1 MITRVRLQNWK
12 AYENLDLVVPRGTT
26 FLVAR
31 NGIGKSS
38 FVEAV
43 RWALDPNA
51 KPDRGL
57 MRRLS
62 ASTTVTIDLQVNGT
76 DVAVTRTLN
85 QGQAAAPVMTGSA
98 TIGPDE
104 KPIAEALDWLA
115 AEWKADATFLH
126 RCAFLTDQLLLES
139 GEPDL
144 EGHLVRL
151 YSLEELREAK
161 SAAAAAATQLE
172 NQARAAKKQVKAGAA
187 ELAEANRHAD
197 EQEAAAQEATTSAEA
212 TERSAR
218 QAADEVTAAELE
230 VLARQRYED
239 WQSTYATLEADIE
252 GLLGATPPDADLDQL
267 LQTAEAG
274 ARAQQLR
281 NAERRA
287 ALNERVASVDA
298 SLERLHTAAG
308 ECPVCRRPLDDAS
321 RGHAESAHQ
330 ADKDAATSE
339 LVALEPATAED
350 VVVDIGRLRRRV
362 VELGP
367 PPDQPAAPS
376 RDVGALREMA
386 NAVLTKAEIAS
397 TDAEQARAKAFV
409 ARERANDLAAMADEP
424 DPVRLYE
431 QAGLLEASARALD
444 RTIDEVLTR
453 QIGPL
458 RDQVNRR
465 WEGLFPDR
473 PGLQLD
479 RKGHLAR
486 TYDDDG
492 DPLPFESFSSGEKV
506 IAKILMRLTT
516 ISTTTEIPF
525 IWIDEPLEHLDPI
538 SRIYVAETLALLTAS
553 DGISQIVI
561 TTYEDELARR
571 LEAQADHPVQL
582 RVLRNAPAAN

>member
-1 MITRVRLQNWK
+1 MITRVRLVNWK
-12 AYENLDLVVPRGTT
+12 AYDNFDLEVPPGTT

-43 RWALDPNA
+43 RWVLDPNA
-51 KPDRGL
+51 KPARNV

-62 ASTTVTIDLQVNGT
+62 ASTTVTVDLRVNGT
-76 DVAVTRTLN
+76 DVTITRSLS
-85 QGQAAAPVMTGSA
+85 QGRAATPTMDGAA
-98 TIGPDE
+98 TVGTDK
-104 KPIAEALDWLA
+104 KPILEALDWIA
-115 AEWKADATFLH
+115 AEWRADAQFLH
-126 RCAFLTDQLLLES
+126 RSAFLTDQLLLES

-151 YSLEELREAK
+151 YSLDDLREAK
-161 SAAAAAATQLE
+161 STAAAAATQLE

-187 ELAEANRHAD
+187 ELAEAEANAR
-197 EQEAAAQEATTSAEA
+197 EQEGLAQEATA
-212 TERSAR
+212 
-218 QAADEVTAAELE
+218 AADAAEQTARHAAEEVSAAERE
-230 VLARQRYED
+230 VLARERYD
-239 WQSTYATLEADIE
+239 GWQTTNAALLADIE
-252 GLLGATPPDADLDQL
+252 NLLGTTPPDADLDQL
-267 LQTAEAG
+267 LKTAEAG

-281 NAERRA
+281 DAERRA
-287 ALNERVASVDA
+287 ALNERIASVDA

-321 RGHAESAHQ
+321 RDHAEHAHR
-330 ADKDAATSE
+330 AEKDAAATE
-339 LVALEPATAED
+339 LAALDPAAEED
-350 VVVDIGRLRRRV
+350 VVSDISRLRRRF

-367 PPDQPAAPS
+367 PPDQPAAPGPDFDS
-376 RDVGALREMA
+376 LRIA
-386 NAVLTKAEIAS
+386 ADDASAKATIAK
-397 TDAEQARAKAFV
+397 TDAELARAKAFV
-409 ARERANDLAAMADEP
+409 ARERANELVASADDP

-431 QAGLLEASARALD
+431 QAGLLEASVRALD
-444 RTIDEVLTR
+444 RTIDEVLSR

-516 ISTTTEIPF
+516 ISATTDIPF
-525 IWIDEPLEHLDPI
+525 IWIDEPLEHLDPV
-538 SRIYVAETLALLTAS
+538 SRIYVAETLALLTAR

-571 LEAQADHPVQL
+571 LEGQADYPVQL
-582 RVLRNAPAAN
+582 RVLRNAPAPN

>member
-1 MITRVRLQNWK
+1 MITRVRLLNWK
-12 AYENLDLVVPRGTT
+12 AYESFDIEVSPGTT

-43 RWALDPNA
+43 RWVLDPNA
-51 KPDRGL
+51 KPARGL
-57 MRRLS
+57 IRRLS
-62 ASTTVTIDLQVNGT
+62 ASTTVTVDLRVNGT
-76 DVAVTRTLN
+76 DVTITRSLS
-85 QGQAAAPVMTGSA
+85 QGRAATPTMEGSA
-98 TIGPDE
+98 TIGCDE
-104 KPIAEALDWLA
+104 KPILEALDWIA
-115 AEWKADATFLH
+115 AEWRADAHFLH
-126 RCAFLTDQLLLES
+126 RSAFLTDQLLLES

-151 YSLEELREAK
+151 YSLDELREAK
-161 SAAAAAATQLE
+161 SAAVAAASQLDS
-172 NQARAAKKQVKAGAA
+172 QARAAKKQVKASAT
-187 ELAEANRHAD
+187 ELATAEANAD
-197 EQEAAAQEATTSAEA
+197 VQDGIAQQA
-212 TERSAR
+212 TEGADAAEQTAR
-218 QAADEVTAAELE
+218 RAAEEVTAAERE
-230 VLARQRYED
+230 VLAQQRLDD
-239 WQSTYATLEADIE
+239 WRTGRAALLADIE
-252 GLLGATPPDADLDQL
+252 NLLGATPPDADLDQL

-281 NAERRA
+281 DAERRA
-287 ALNERVASVDA
+287 ALNERIASVDA
-298 SLERLHTAAG
+298 SLERLHTAAA

-321 RGHAESAHQ
+321 RDHAEHAHQ
-330 ADKDAATSE
+330 ADKDSARTELAA
-339 LVALEPATAED
+339 LDPAAKED
-350 VVVDIGRLRRRV
+350 AASDISRLRRRV
-362 VELGP
+362 VELGQ
-367 PPDQPAAPS
+367 PPDQPAAPLA
-376 RDVGALREMA
+376 DIDALRA
-386 NAVLTKAEIAS
+386 AADDASAKAKAAK

-409 ARERANDLAAMADEP
+409 ARERANELAASADNP

-431 QAGLLEASARALD
+431 QAGLLEASVQALD

-453 QIGPL
+453 QISPL

-492 DPLPFESFSSGEKV
+492 APLPFESFSSGEKI

-516 ISTTTEIPF
+516 ISATTDIPF
-525 IWIDEPLEHLDPI
+525 IWIDEPLEHLDPV
-538 SRIYVAETLALLTAS
+538 SRIYVAETLALLTAR

-582 RVLRNAPAAN
+582 RVLRDTAAPN

>member
-1 MITRVRLQNWK
+1 MITRVRLLNWK
-12 AYENLDLVVPRGTT
+12 AYDSLDLAMPPGTT

-51 KPDRGL
+51 KPARSL

-62 ASTTVTIDLQVNGT
+62 TSTTVTVDLRVSGID
-76 DVAVTRTLN
+76 VTVRRTLSL
-85 QGQAAAPVMTGSA
+85 GRPAPPTMTGSA
-98 TIGPDE
+98 TIGKDE
-104 KPIAEALDWLA
+104 KSISEALDWIA
-115 AEWKADATFLH
+115 AEWRADAQFLH
-126 RCAFLTDQLLLES
+126 RSAFLTDQLLLES

-151 YSLEELREAK
+151 YSLDELREAR
-161 SAAAAAATQLE
+161 ATTAAAATQLG

-187 ELAEANRHAD
+187 ELAEAEKDAID
-197 EQEAAAQEATTSAEA
+197 QEGVAQEATEAADAAEQA
-212 TERSAR
+212 AR
-218 QAADEVTAAELE
+218 QAAEEVATAEREL
-230 VLARQRYED
+230 LARQRYDD
-239 WQSTYATLEADIE
+239 WQVAYAALLADIE
-252 GLLGATPPDADLDQL
+252 ELLGVTPRGADLDQL

-281 NAERRA
+281 DAERRA
-287 ALNERVASVDA
+287 ALYERIASADA

-308 ECPVCRRPLDDAS
+308 ECPICRRPLDDTS
-321 RGHAESAHQ
+321 RDHAENAHR
-330 ADKDAATSE
+330 ADRDAATTE
-339 LVALEPATAED
+339 LAALDPPATDD
-350 VVVDIGRLRRRV
+350 VVADISRLRRRV
-362 VELGP
+362 VDLGP
-367 PPDQPAAPS
+367 PPDQPATPPP
-376 RDVGALREMA
+376 DIDALRA
-386 NAVLTKAEIAS
+386 TADAAIVKAKS
-397 TDAEQARAKAFV
+397 VKTDAEQVRAKAFI
-409 ARERANDLAAMADEP
+409 ARARANELAARTDDP

-431 QAGLLEASARALD
+431 QAGLFEASVRAFD

-516 ISTTTEIPF
+516 ISATTDIPF

-538 SRIYVAETLALLTAS
+538 SRIYVAETLALLTAGE
-553 DGISQIVI
+553 GISQIVI

-571 LEAQADHPVQL
+571 LEAQADHSVQL
-582 RVLRNAPAAN
+582 RVLGNPPARN